1 MDKMT
6 RASIL
11 AFITA
16 FTTLFMQVLIHRIV
30 SAKLLNNYAFL
41 IISLTML
48 GFAISGT
55 VLTGW
60 FDKWIKF
67 RDDAT
72 IACAALFGVCLMGIT
87 MIFYG
92 MDFGSQHSTS
102 LSKLALFT
110 LLYATPFVFCGLI
123 LGMLLSS
130 PDLRTGRVYF
140 CDLIG
145 SSAGAFAVIP
155 CVSAIGVEY
164 SLVIVCTMFVLVT
177 TAVMLPVKKTV
188 VYPLSVISLT
198 VLLIAAVFHDD
209 AFRMRYPVD
218 SMLDQVQKA
227 GPEYG
232 IDYTRWDPLSRIEL
246 SRIPPPTVSTSSYP
260 SLIGGNEEFHK
271 RFRRLITQNNFA
283 FTYAVDYDGT
293 RQSLRGIEE
302 TIYASAYQA
311 TSVKNPQVAIIGV
324 GGGFDILT
332 ALNFDPG
339 HVTAIEI
346 NKATVDILTNKYAD
360 YFKHW
365 VRDPRVSLINEEGR
379 YYLTTADRKFDI
391 IQLSGVDSYSGTAGL
406 AHVFS
411 ENYLYTEEA
420 LNLYLSRLTGEGI
433 LCLMRL
439 EYQNPREM
447 LRALTTAVSVLR
459 KAGISRPADHLVMI
473 TQTNGLYTAM
483 LVKKTPFTSA
493 EIERLEKWT
502 DNNTLFGITAA
513 PQRNTGTN
521 VYQQFLML
529 NNTQY
534 ENRFIESC
542 IYDIRPTDDNRP
554 FFFRFSYWK
563 HLVLETQKKQVIAA
577 PFMEYVIIILVSVIG
592 LVSVVCVLL
601 PLIFLFRRGLNT
613 THKSRFGL
621 LFAAVGVGYMGIEIA
636 FMQKFGLFLGHP
648 NYSLSVVLAVLLFS
662 SGLGSLCSG
671 KIVSLMGGLK
681 KVSYLCV
688 GFIIADY
695 LLLPLLYQSLMGL
708 SFWIKVVIVAAMIF
722 PVGFCMGMFVPAAI
736 DRLKPAAS
744 GFIPWAWGING
755 VFSVIA
761 PIIAI
766 AVSMTWGI
774 NVLLISA
781 IPFYIVAGYAYPKSA
796 G

>member
-1 MDKMT
+1 
-6 RASIL
+6 
-11 AFITA
+11 
-16 FTTLFMQVLIHRIV
+16 MQVLIHRIV
-30 SAKLLNNYAFL
+30 SVKLLNNYAFL

-60 FDKWIKF
+60 VDKFIKF
-67 RDDAT
+67 RDDVT
-72 IACAALFGVCLMGIT
+72 VTCAALFCLCLLGIT
-87 MIFYG
+87 MMFYG
-92 MDFGSQHSTS
+92 TDFGSQHSSS

-110 LLYATPFVFCGLI
+110 LLYAAPFVFCGLI
-123 LGMLLSS
+123 LGVLLSS
-130 PDLRTGRVYF
+130 PDLRTGRIYF
-140 CDLIG
+140 CDLVG

-164 SLVIVCTMFVLVT
+164 SLIIVCMMFIIG
-177 TAVMLPVKKTV
+177 AAFVMQPVKKAL
-188 VYPLSVISLT
+188 VYPLSVISVA
-198 VLLIAAVFHDD
+198 VLLIAAVFHNDT
-209 AFRMRYPVD
+209 FRMRYPVD

-232 IDYTRWDPLSRIEL
+232 IDYTQWDPLSRIEL
-246 SRIPPPTVSTSSYP
+246 SRIPPPTTDMSSYP

-293 RQSLRGIEE
+293 KESIKGIEE

-332 ALNFDPG
+332 ALYFDPG

-365 VRDPRVSLINEEGR
+365 VRDQRVSLINDEGR
-379 YYLTTADRKFDI
+379 YYLTTTDRKFDI

-420 LNLYLSRLTGEGI
+420 LKLYLSRLNPDGI

-459 KAGISRPADHLVMI
+459 RAGISPPADHIAML

-483 LVKKTPFTSA
+483 LVKKTPFLPS
-493 EIERLEKWT
+493 EVERLKQWT
-502 DNNTLFGITAA
+502 MAGTLFGVTAA
-513 PQRNTGTN
+513 PHHNIGTN

-529 NNTQY
+529 DNPQY
-534 ENRFIESC
+534 ENAFIKSC
-542 IYDIRPTDDNRP
+542 AYDIRPTNDNRP

-563 HLVLETQKKQVIAA
+563 HLVLEPQKKQVIAA
-577 PFMEYVIIILVSVIG
+577 PFMEYTIITLVLVIGIVSVF
-592 LVSVVCVLL
+592 CVLL
-601 PLIFLFRRGLNT
+601 PLAFLSRRGLNVR
-613 THKSRFGL
+613 HKSRFGL
-621 LFAAVGVGYMGIEIA
+621 LFAAVGVGYMSIEIA

-648 NYSLSVVLAVLLFS
+648 NYSLSVVLAVLLFF
-662 SGLGSLCSG
+662 SGLGALWSG
-671 KIVSLMGGLK
+671 KIVNLTGGLTR
-681 KVSYLCV
+681 VSYICV
-688 GFIIADY
+688 FFIIADY
-695 LLLPLLYQSLMGL
+695 LLLPSLYHSLMSL
-708 SFWIKVVIVAAMIF
+708 SFLVKVIIVAGMIF

-736 DRLKPAAS
+736 DKLKPAAS
-744 GFIPWAWGING
+744 EFIPWAWGING

-781 IPFYIVAGYAYPKSA
+781 IPFYIAAGFAYPKSA
-796 G
+796 D

>member
-1 MDKMT
+1 MDKIT

-11 AFITA
+11 AFSTA

-60 FDKWIKF
+60 INKFIKF

-72 IACAALFGVCLMGIT
+72 VACAALFGISMLGVTI
-87 MIFYG
+87 IFYG
-92 MDFGSQHSTS
+92 TDFGSQQSAS
-102 LSKLALFT
+102 LFKLAQFT
-110 LLYATPFVFCGLI
+110 LLYSIPFVFCGLI
-123 LGMLLSS
+123 IGILLSS

-140 CDLIG
+140 FDLVG
-145 SSAGAFAVIP
+145 SSVGAFAVIP
-155 CVSAIGVEY
+155 CVSAIGVEF
-164 SLVIVCTMFVLVT
+164 SLIMVCVLFVVVTAIVM
-177 TAVMLPVKKTV
+177 MPQKKIPVYT
-188 VYPLSVISLT
+188 LSVISLAM
-198 VLLIAAVFHDD
+198 LLMAFVFHDD
-209 AFRMRYPVD
+209 AFRLRYPPG
-218 SMLDQVQKA
+218 SMLDQVQNA
-227 GPEYG
+227 GPGYG
-232 IDYTRWDPLSRIEL
+232 IDYIQWDPLSRIEI
-246 SRIPPPTVSTSSYP
+246 STIPPPTVASSLYP
-260 SLIGGNEEFHK
+260 SLIGGNESFHK

-293 RQSLRGIEE
+293 RESLKGIEE

-311 TSVKNPQVAIIGV
+311 TSVNNPQVAIIGV

-332 ALNFDPG
+332 ALYFNPG

-346 NKATVDILTNKYAD
+346 NKATVNILTNKYAD

-365 VRDPRVSLINEEGR
+365 VKDPRVTLVNDEGR
-379 YYLTTADRKFDI
+379 YYLSTAGGKYDI

-420 LNLYLSRLTGEGI
+420 FRLYFSRLTPNGI
-433 LCLMRL
+433 FCIMRL

-459 KAGISRPADHLVMI
+459 GAGISRPADHIAMI
-473 TQTNGLYTAM
+473 TQADGLYTAM
-483 LVKKTPFTSA
+483 LVKKTPFTHQ
-493 EIERLEKWT
+493 EIERLKLWLK
-502 DNNTLFGITAA
+502 DITLFSMTAD
-513 PQRNTGTN
+513 PYDNTGN
-521 VYQQFLML
+521 NLYQRFLML
-529 NNTQY
+529 NNPAY
-534 ENRFIESC
+534 EGKFIQTST
-542 IYDIRPTDDNRP
+542 YDIRPTDDDRP

-563 HLVLETQKKQVIAA
+563 HLLLESSQKQVIAQ
-577 PFMEYVIIILVSVIG
+577 PFMEYVIIILVGVIGIISVI
-592 LVSVVCVLL
+592 CVLL
-601 PLIFLFRRGLNT
+601 PLLFLSRRGLSAP
-613 THKSRFGL
+613 HKLRFGL
-621 LFAAVGVGYMGIEIA
+621 LFAAVGVGYMIIEIA
-636 FMQKFGLFLGHP
+636 FMQKFGLFMGHP
-648 NYSLSVVLAVLLFS
+648 NYALSVVLAVLLFA
-662 SGLGSLCSG
+662 SGVGSLLSG
-671 KIVSLMGGLK
+671 KIVNAIGGLK
-681 KVSYLCV
+681 RVAYLCV
-688 GFIIADY
+688 CFIVMDY
-695 LLLPLLYQSLMGL
+695 LLLPALYHSLMSL
-708 SFWIKVVIVAAMIF
+708 SFWIKLIIVAGMIF

-736 DRLKPAAS
+736 DKLKPEAS

-761 PIIAI
+761 PILGI

-781 IPFYIVAGYAYPKSA
+781 IPFYLIAGYAYPNASK
-796 G
+796 